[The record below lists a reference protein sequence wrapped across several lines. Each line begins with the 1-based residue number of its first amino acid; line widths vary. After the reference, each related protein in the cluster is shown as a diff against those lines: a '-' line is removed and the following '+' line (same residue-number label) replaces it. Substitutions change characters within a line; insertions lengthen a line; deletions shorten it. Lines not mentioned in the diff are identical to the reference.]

1 MHICKRGLYIWHM
14 NNEQNIQ
21 KAQGILNQHG
31 VRVLTEI
38 GIELA
43 NTVQEMKDNMG
54 NFKPGSK
61 QRGEQWQE
69 LYAAV
74 QMLNA
79 CKHVLGDRVILTRP
93 YISAEVART

>member
-1 MHICKRGLYIWHM
+1 M

-31 VRVLTEI
+31 VQVLTEI
-38 GIELA
+38 GISLA

-54 NFKPGSK
+54 NSKPGST
-61 QRGEQWQE
+61 QRKEQWKK
-69 LYAAV
+69 LNDTV

-79 CKHVLGDRVILTRP
+79 CKQVLGDKVILTRP